1 MGKFSGVLLATDYD
15 DTLYD
20 SKGTIS
26 PENRAAIDRFLA
38 EGGLFSIS
46 TGRSYINFVIQ
57 MEREKLPVNAPVI
70 LSNGAS
76 IYDFAK
82 EESLW
87 LKFLPK
93 RAPVHIAKLCAAFPE
108 LGFEAYHQDEVY
120 AFRPNV
126 ITYRHLTRCRLR
138 GRRRDIEDMPTP
150 WLKVILQHPDTAV
163 LQQAQEYL
171 LSRWS
176 DIYEATFSNRNLLEV
191 TAKGA
196 NKGFSV
202 LWLAQHLGV
211 EQKDS
216 VLHWKRSQRHSHAL
230 RLGPVLRPRQQLP
243 GGAGGR
249 RSGLAL
255 LRRELCGPDDRGF
268 GRAIQRQISPLGL
281 LRKLSARLGA

>member
-46 TGRSYINFVIQ
+46 TGRSYINFAIQ

-93 RAPVHIAKLCAAFPE
+93 RAPVHIAKLCTAFPE

-163 LQQAQEYL
+163 LLQPKPPGGDGERGQQGLFRPVAGPT
-171 LSRWS
+171 SGG
-176 DIYEATFSNRNLLEV
+176 
-191 TAKGA
+191 GA
-196 NKGFSV
+196 EG
-202 LWLAQHLGV
+202 
-211 EQKDS
+211 S
-216 VLHWKRSQRHSHAL
+216 VLHRKRSQRHSHAL
-230 RLGPVLRPRQQLP
+230 RLGPVLRPCQQLP

-255 LRRELCGPDDRGF
+255 LR
-268 GRAIQRQISPLGL
+268 
-281 LRKLSARLGA
+281 

>member
-46 TGRSYINFVIQ
+46 TGRSYINFAIQ

-202 LWLAQHLGV
+202 LWLAKHLGV
-211 EQKDS
+211 EQKDLYCIGNGLNDIPMLS
-216 VLHWKRSQRHSHAL
+216 VSAQSFAPANSYPEVREVADL
-230 RLGPVLRPRQQLP
+230 VLPSCDESCVARMIEVLEERYK
-243 GGAGGR
+243 
-249 RSGLAL
+249 
-255 LRRELCGPDDRGF
+255 DR
-268 GRAIQRQISPLGL
+268 
-281 LRKLSARLGA
+281 

>member
-211 EQKDS
+211 EQKD
-216 VLHWKRSQRHSHAL
+216 LYCIGNGLNDSQDTPSENVTL
-230 RLGPVLRPRQQLP
+230 NT
-243 GGAGGR
+243 R
-249 RSGLAL
+249 RSFCGYTL
-255 LRRELCGPDDRGF
+255 LTVYTFPSLPNISSPICNSPILLKLF
-268 GRAIQRQISPLGL
+268 GVAT
-281 LRKLSARLGA
+281 

>member
-138 GRRRDIEDMPTP
+138 GPPAGHRG
-150 WLKVILQHPDTAV
+150 HA
-163 LQQAQEYL
+163 
-171 LSRWS
+171 
-176 DIYEATFSNRNLLEV
+176 
-191 TAKGA
+191 
-196 NKGFSV
+196 
-202 LWLAQHLGV
+202 
-211 EQKDS
+211 
-216 VLHWKRSQRHSHAL
+216 HAL
-230 RLGPVLRPRQQLP
+230 AEGDLTAP
-243 GGAGGR
+243 GH
-249 RSGLAL
+249 
-255 LRRELCGPDDRGF
+255 CGPPAGP
-268 GRAIQRQISPLGL
+268 GVSAQPLVGHL
-281 LRKLSARLGA
+281 

>member
-93 RAPVHIAKLCAAFPE
+93 RAPVHI
-108 LGFEAYHQDEVY
+108 
-120 AFRPNV
+120 
-126 ITYRHLTRCRLR
+126 
-138 GRRRDIEDMPTP
+138 EDMPTP

-211 EQKDS
+211 EQKDLYCIGNGLNDIPMLS
-216 VLHWKRSQRHSHAL
+216 VSAQSFAPANSYPEVREVADL
-230 RLGPVLRPRQQLP
+230 VLPSCDESCVARMIEVLEERYK
-243 GGAGGR
+243 
-249 RSGLAL
+249 
-255 LRRELCGPDDRGF
+255 DR
-268 GRAIQRQISPLGL
+268 
-281 LRKLSARLGA
+281 

>member
-202 LWLAQHLGV
+202 LWLAQHLGWSRRICTAS
-211 EQKDS
+211 ETGS
-216 VLHWKRSQRHSHAL
+216 TTSPCSPSRPSPSPPPTATRRCGRSQIWSCPPAMRA
-230 RLGPVLRPRQQLP
+230 VWP
-243 GGAGGR
+243 G
-249 RSGLAL
+249 
-255 LRRELCGPDDRGF
+255 
-268 GRAIQRQISPLGL
+268 
-281 LRKLSARLGA
+281 

>member
-108 LGFEAYHQDEVY
+108 L
-120 AFRPNV
+120 
-126 ITYRHLTRCRLR
+126 
-138 GRRRDIEDMPTP
+138 DIEDMPTP

-211 EQKDS
+211 EQKDLYCIGNGLNDIPMLS
-216 VLHWKRSQRHSHAL
+216 VSAQSFAPANSYPEVREVADL
-230 RLGPVLRPRQQLP
+230 VLPSCDESCVARMIEVLEERYK
-243 GGAGGR
+243 
-249 RSGLAL
+249 
-255 LRRELCGPDDRGF
+255 DR
-268 GRAIQRQISPLGL
+268 
-281 LRKLSARLGA
+281 

>member
-1 MGKFSGVLLATDYD
+1 MGKFDGLLLVSDFD
-15 DTLYD
+15 DTFITGDLVVP
-20 SKGTIS
+20 
-26 PENRAAIDRFLA
+26 PENLRALNYFTG
-38 EGGLFSIS
+38 EGGTFTIA
-46 TGRSYINFVIQ
+46 TGRAHPTFAPYAGQVPF
-57 MEREKLPVNAPVI
+57 NAPVI

-211 EQKDS
+211 EQKDLYCIGNGLNDIPMLS
-216 VLHWKRSQRHSHAL
+216 VSAQSFAPANSYPEVREVADL
-230 RLGPVLRPRQQLP
+230 VLPSCDESCVARMIEVLEERYK
-243 GGAGGR
+243 
-249 RSGLAL
+249 
-255 LRRELCGPDDRGF
+255 DR
-268 GRAIQRQISPLGL
+268 
-281 LRKLSARLGA
+281 